1 MVTRSGF
8 IRNGGGL
15 VCRCGLVSGSGLV
28 GGCGL
33 VGRGGLVGRCGLVSR
48 GGLVGRCGFVS
59 GSGFVFLCVSRVCHI
74 SLVSGVSISNCVSD
88 SLGATIGEEDA
99 VLTVGCVSISRLFLV
114 EVHTMVVIND
124 SVVVIVV
131 GGFFMVCRGG
141 FVGGGGAIDIIGGG
155 NSQECNS
162 NKSLKITQNQ
172 VEWF

>member
-1 MVTRSGF
+1 M
-8 IRNGGGL
+8 
-15 VCRCGLVSGSGLV
+15 
-28 GGCGL
+28 
-33 VGRGGLVGRCGLVSR
+33 
-48 GGLVGRCGFVS
+48 
-59 GSGFVFLCVSRVCHI
+59 VFLSVSRVCHI
-74 SLVSGVSISNCVSD
+74 SLVSSVSISNGISD
-88 SLGATIGEEDA
+88 SLGTTIGEEDA

-131 GGFFMVCRGG
+131 GGFFIVCRGG
-141 FVGGGGAIDIIGGG
+141 FVGGGGAVDIIGGG